1 MIRSVL
7 KCGAVLDTELVIHAP
22 IEQVVPII
30 DAPAQAIRP
39 LMEQLARRAIS
50 RQHDV
55 QNENDGVTEVDEK
68 ALHMTANMDP
78 GRDLVWNGHRLGID
92 ATSKSEAH
100 ERNGQP
106 VRKWPPPI
114 AMDPEIVEFARQF
127 VSGSTQEA

>member
-1 MIRSVL
+1 MIL
-7 KCGAVLDTELVIHAP
+7 GIHRDDDNPSHP
-22 IEQVVPII
+22 IEVIESVFDELGEWSGCII
-30 DAPAQAIRP
+30 AIDDSADITDFDMT
-39 LMEQLARRAIS
+39 LF
-50 RQHDV
+50 
-55 QNENDGVTEVDEK
+55 
-68 ALHMTANMDP
+68 HMTANMDP